1 MKDRIYMITEASKM
15 IEVKP
20 NELRYME
27 EQLELDIP
35 RNELGYRY
43 YKLQHIELLKTV
55 NILKNEGFSFKV
67 IQMILPY
74 IDKLFSMEPGRID
87 LFKDKLGVATGLFG
101 TKAQQNLRTQYSK
114 WRDAM
119 NLDSTE
125 ELKKL
130 DNLDAKGAIIDVQ
143 TMEKVTKK
151 NGDSL
156 EFHDVV
162 EQKKPYDIGQ
172 TVEIVEEELRVSKE
186 VEAIGIKP
194 EKNNQDKVKQF
205 IQIMQGIMVDAMQEN
220 TQYLAKDIS
229 KTVSDSV
236 VKEIDYRMRLREE
249 REEERFKQ
257 LDRLIRETQTKGQ
270 VAATREYSSNN
281 KKKES
286 KFFKKNKVR
295 I

>member
-172 TVEIVEEELRVSKE
+172 TVEIVEE
-186 VEAIGIKP
+186 
-194 EKNNQDKVKQF
+194 
-205 IQIMQGIMVDAMQEN
+205 
-220 TQYLAKDIS
+220 
-229 KTVSDSV
+229 
-236 VKEIDYRMRLREE
+236 
-249 REEERFKQ
+249 
-257 LDRLIRETQTKGQ
+257 
-270 VAATREYSSNN
+270 
-281 KKKES
+281 
-286 KFFKKNKVR
+286 
-295 I
+295 

>member
-27 EQLELDIP
+27 DQLELDIP

-43 YKLQHIELLKTV
+43 YKLQDIELLKTV

-101 TKAQQNLRTQYSK
+101 TKAQLNLRTQYAK

-119 NLDSTE
+119 NLDDRE
-125 ELKKL
+125 EIKKL
-130 DNLDAKGAIIDVQ
+130 ENLDAKGEVIDVQ
-143 TMEKVTKK
+143 TMEEVTKR
-151 NGDSL
+151 NEDVL
-156 EFHDVV
+156 EFHDTV
-162 EQKKPYDIGQ
+162 EQKKSYDIEQ
-172 TVEIVEEELRVSKE
+172 TLEIVEEARVSKE
-186 VEAIGIKP
+186 VEAIGIKS

-220 TQYLAKDIS
+220 SQYLAKDIS
-229 KTVSDSV
+229 KTVSESV

-249 REEERFKQ
+249 REEERYKQ
-257 LDRLIRETQTKGQ
+257 LDRLIRETQSKGQ
-270 VAATREYSSNN
+270 IAVTREYSNSN

>member
-1 MKDRIYMITEASKM
+1 MITEASKM

-27 EQLELDIP
+27 DQLELDIP

-43 YKLQHIELLKTV
+43 YKLQDIELLKTV

-101 TKAQQNLRTQYSK
+101 TKAQLNLRTQYAK

-119 NLDSTE
+119 NLDDRE
-125 ELKKL
+125 EIKKL
-130 DNLDAKGAIIDVQ
+130 ENLDAKGEVIDVQ
-143 TMEKVTKK
+143 TMEEVTKR
-151 NGDSL
+151 NEDVL
-156 EFHDVV
+156 EFHDTV
-162 EQKKPYDIGQ
+162 EQKKSYDIEQ
-172 TVEIVEEELRVSKE
+172 TLEIVEEARVSKE
-186 VEAIGIKP
+186 VEAIGIKS

-220 TQYLAKDIS
+220 SQYLAKDIS
-229 KTVSDSV
+229 KTVSESV

-249 REEERFKQ
+249 REEERYKQ
-257 LDRLIRETQTKGQ
+257 LDRLIRETQSKGQ
-270 VAATREYSSNN
+270 IAVTREYSNSN